1 MNFEEALELATHGDI
16 LIQNEFINSPAAL
29 CILCSRDQR
38 RIDAGYLIR
47 DLAKHKQGEELELLY
62 LNIMEHEKHILPITA
77 KAFWFAHEAFI
88 KRWGV
93 KEKENDLKHSSM
105 NIEKQSYVSF
115 PIIFSVHV
123 PRA

>member
-1 MNFEEALELATHGDI
+1 MTLNDFLD
-16 LIQNEFINSPAAL
+16 SPAAL

-38 RIDAGYLIR
+38 RNEAGQVIR
-47 DLAKHKQGEELELLY
+47 QLALEKYGEDLETSYFKTMEE
-62 LNIMEHEKHILPITA
+62 EKKIPFIVA

-93 KEKENDLKHSSM
+93 KEKENELKSHSM
-105 NIEKQSYVSF
+105 HTEKQSSISF
-115 PIIFSVHV
+115 PVIFSVHV